1 MSVYL
6 ITGASG
12 YIGSMLLK
20 RLLKRESDS
29 QVVAL
34 NRNFEKLKAR
44 FPDGDLQ
51 ADKCR
56 LPERSLSEVS
66 QSEVNPAGMNL
77 SERSPSFDGNRR
89 LDFGRIRCF
98 QADLCDSCFID
109 RFCTENKKV
118 DYIIHC
124 ASATRSIDMVN
135 HPVEVT
141 GSIINATQNVLE
153 LARLYEIK
161 SMVYLSSM
169 EIYGDID
176 CSDGHRVTEEEA
188 AAGRI
193 EPLNVRSC
201 YPLGKRMA
209 ENICFSYFKEYGVPV
224 KIARLAQTFGRGILP
239 SDNRI
244 FAQIARTV
252 KEGSDIIL
260 HTEGCSMGNYCAI
273 DDALTGILKI
283 LECGKDG
290 EAYNV
295 VNEENTM
302 SIRQMAELA
311 ASQVAKGRIGV
322 QYDIPPENRYGY
334 APDTGLW
341 LSGEKLA
348 NLGWR
353 PEKTLADM
361 YQEMLDDM

>member
-12 YIGSMLLK
+12 YIGSMLIK
-20 RLLKRESDS
+20 QLLKRENDS

-34 NRNFEKLKAR
+34 NRDFEKLKAR
-44 FPDGDLQ
+44 LSDGYLQ
-51 ADKCR
+51 EDKCR
-56 LPERSLSEVS
+56 LAERSL
-66 QSEVNPAGMNL
+66 L
-77 SERSPSFDGNRR
+77 SDRNRQ
-89 LDFGRIRCF
+89 LDLGRIRCF

-109 RFCTENKKV
+109 QFCAKNKKV

-124 ASATRSIDMVN
+124 ASVTRSIDMVN

-141 GSIINATQNVLE
+141 DSIINATQNVLE
-153 LARLYEIK
+153 IARHYEIK

-244 FAQIARTV
+244 FAQIAKSV
-252 KEGSDIIL
+252 KYGRDILL
-260 HTEGCSMGNYCAI
+260 HTEGNSMGNYCAI
-273 DDALTGILKI
+273 DDVLTGISKI
-283 LECGKDG
+283 LECGKNG

-302 SIRQMAELA
+302 SIRQMAEQV

-322 QYDIPPENRYGY
+322 KYDIPSENRYGY
-334 APDTGLW
+334 ASDTGLR
-341 LSGEKLA
+341 LSGKKLA
-348 NLGWR
+348 YLGWR

-361 YQEMLDDM
+361 YRELLDDM

>member
-12 YIGSMLLK
+12 YIGSMLIK
-20 RLLKRESDS
+20 RLLNRENDS
-29 QVVAL
+29 RVIAL
-34 NRNFEKLKAR
+34 SRDSRKLKAQ
-44 FPDGDLQ
+44 F
-51 ADKCR
+51 
-56 LPERSLSEVS
+56 SE
-66 QSEVNPAGMNL
+66 
-77 SERSPSFDGNRR
+77 SFDRNSR
-89 LDFGRIRCF
+89 LDFGHIRCF
-98 QADLCDSCFID
+98 QADLYDGCF
-109 RFCTENKKV
+109 REQFFVENKKV

-124 ASATRSIDMVN
+124 ASVTRSIDMVS
-135 HPVEVT
+135 HPVET
-141 GSIINATQNVLE
+141 AGSIINGTQNILE
-153 LARLYEIK
+153 LARRYEIK

-224 KIARLAQTFGRGILP
+224 KIARLAQTFGAGILP

-244 FAQIARTV
+244 FAQFTKAV
-252 KEGSDIIL
+252 KYGRDILL
-260 HTEGCSMGNYCAI
+260 HTEGRSMGNYCAI
-273 DDALTGILKI
+273 DDALAGILKI
-283 LECGKDG
+283 LECGEDG

-302 SIRQMAELA
+302 SIRQMAELV

-322 QYDIPPENRYGY
+322 QYDIPSENQYGY
-334 APDTGLW
+334 APDTGLR
-341 LSGEKLA
+341 LSGKKLA
-348 NLGWR
+348 HLGWR

-361 YQEMLDDM
+361 YQEMLEDM

>member
-12 YIGSMLLK
+12 YIGSMLIK
-20 RLLKRESDS
+20 QLLKRENDS

-34 NRNFEKLKAR
+34 NRDFEKLKAR
-44 FPDGDLQ
+44 FSDGYLWE
-51 ADKCR
+51 DKCR
-56 LPERSLSEVS
+56 L
-66 QSEVNPAGMNL
+66 A
-77 SERSPSFDGNRR
+77 
-89 LDFGRIRCF
+89 CF

-109 RFCTENKKV
+109 QFCAENKKI

-124 ASATRSIDMVN
+124 ASVTRSIDMVN

-141 GSIINATQNVLE
+141 GSIINTTQNVLE
-153 LARLYEIK
+153 LARHYEIK

-169 EIYGDID
+169 EIYGNID
-176 CSDGHRVTEEEA
+176 CSDGHCVTEEEA
-188 AAGRI
+188 AVGRI
-193 EPLNVRSC
+193 EPLHVRSC

-244 FAQIARTV
+244 FAQIARSV
-252 KEGSDIIL
+252 KYGRDILL
-260 HTEGCSMGNYCAI
+260 HTEGRSMGNYCAI
-273 DDALTGILKI
+273 DDVLNGILKI

-302 SIRQMAELA
+302 SIRQMAELV

-322 QYDIPPENRYGY
+322 QYDIPSENRYGY
-334 APDTGLW
+334 APDTGLR
-341 LSGEKLA
+341 LSGKKLA
-348 NLGWR
+348 CLGWR

-361 YQEMLDDM
+361 YQEMLDDMWGV